1 MFKIGDTVSWQCR
14 NSYRS
19 NPRWEPSFFMY
30 SGVID
35 HFTPDVKNPGNPL
48 PVAKYKYA
56 GRDENG
62 KNITRDGYQIFRR
75 LRNGKYIP
83 QQEDRD
89 DPKGRLYLKM
99 VYEEELET
107 V

>member
-1 MFKIGDTVSWQCR
+1 MFKIGDKVSWQCR
-14 NSYRS
+14 NKYRS
-19 NPRWEPSFFMY
+19 NPRAQPSFLMY
-30 SGVID
+30 KGVIE

-48 PVAKYKYA
+48 PVAKFKYC

-62 KNITRDGYQIFRR
+62 RDVTKEAYQIFR
-75 LRNGKYIP
+75 LLKNGKYIP
-83 QQEDRD
+83 QHEDKD
-89 DPKGRLYLKM
+89 DPKGRLYLEM